1 MSESFIN
8 PRSHDSATPRY
19 DGFYHVRSES
29 GDCTYMVRFYP
40 DGEVITVSVADGW
53 NPASIMG
60 WFHRRD
66 PDVSRG
72 PYVVLG
78 TSVSFT
84 SSCSYGRVDYSGF
97 LVDGVL
103 KLSSLSLI
111 NGNYEVDRVYDFARV
126 SSSL

>member
-1 MSESFIN
+1 MNDPMFSKGPSGSAI
-8 PRSHDSATPRY
+8 PRC
-19 DGFYHVRSES
+19 DGFYHARSEA

-53 NPASIMG
+53 NPSSIMG

-103 KLSSLSLI
+103 KLSSLSQI
-111 NGNYEVDRVYDFARV
+111 NGNYEVDRVYDFAGV

>member
-1 MSESFIN
+1 
-8 PRSHDSATPRY
+8 
-19 DGFYHVRSES
+19 
-29 GDCTYMVRFYP
+29 MVRFYP
-40 DGEVITVSVADGW
+40 DGEVITASVTDGW
-53 NPASIMG
+53 DSDGIMG

-66 PDVSRG
+66 PDASRG

-103 KLSSLSLI
+103 KLSSLSQI
-111 NGNYEVDRVYDFARV
+111 NGHYEVDCVYDFARV